1 MGQKLS
7 RVFQHALIIFFLLTA
22 SIQAPNLAA
31 HLLIRRDL
39 LCVSVLCFKLIS
51 SQEKHPQ
58 TCQRWMMET
67 SDAPEWVC
75 YMGILPFL
83 IYSEV

>member
-7 RVFQHALIIFFLLTA
+7 HVFQHALIIFFLLTA

-31 HLLIRRDL
+31 HLLIRSDL